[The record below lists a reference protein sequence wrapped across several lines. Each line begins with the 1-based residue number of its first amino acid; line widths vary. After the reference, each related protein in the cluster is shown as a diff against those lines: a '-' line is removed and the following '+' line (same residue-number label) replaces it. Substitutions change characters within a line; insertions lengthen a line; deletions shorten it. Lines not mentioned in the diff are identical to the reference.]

1 MKRSSHERRKIGR
14 SELERRRQAMGTTKR
29 RHMPSPAL
37 AVSILALAVASVGTA
52 GALPGKGKVKTND
65 LAKNSVRKAAIKTD
79 AVTGR
84 AIAGGA
90 VGPGELVDGS
100 VGAEK
105 LGPSTI
111 AVGNTNGFSDIA
123 VDGVWSPTSSLATCP
138 QGTRLTGGG
147 VFGNPAGGSARPELG
162 RVQVTVSYPEDE
174 DTWRVAG
181 ASDNG
186 PGGGDITAYAVCLD

>member
-1 MKRSSHERRKIGR
+1 
-14 SELERRRQAMGTTKR
+14 MGTTKR
-29 RHMPSPAL
+29 RYMPSPAL

-52 GALPGKGKVKTND
+52 GALPGKGKVKADD
-65 LAKNSVRKAAIKTD
+65 LAKRSVREAAIKPD

-90 VGPGELVDGS
+90 VGPGELADGS

-105 LGPSTI
+105 LGPLRIVAGDTNTI
-111 AVGNTNGFSDIA
+111 GDITPG
-123 VDGVWSPTSSLATCP
+123 DGVWQPGSSVATCP
-138 QGTRLTGGG
+138 QGTKLTGGG
-147 VFGNPAGGSARPELG
+147 VYENPAGGSASQQLG

-186 PGGGDITAYAVCLD
+186 LGGADITAYAVCVD

>member
-1 MKRSSHERRKIGR
+1 MRRSNQERRKITR
-14 SELERRRQAMGTTKR
+14 SELERRRQEMGTTNR
-29 RHMPSPAL
+29 RYTPSPAL

-52 GALPGKGKVKTND
+52 GALPGKGKVRAND
-65 LAKNSVRKAAIKTD
+65 LAKNSVRKAAIKAD
-79 AVTGR
+79 AVTAR
-84 AIAGGA
+84 AIAAGA
-90 VGPGELVDGS
+90 VGPRELADGS

-105 LGPSTI
+105 LGASTV
-111 AVGNTNGFSDIA
+111 AVGNTNAFSDIA

-162 RVQVTVSYPEDE
+162 RVQVTVSYPEDS

-186 PGGGDITAYAVCLD
+186 PGGGDITAYALCLD